1 VELSWSTKVR
11 IAGSVAVGVL
21 FVGFIGWPLV
31 APSEPGGAV
40 LMVVGGGAATLLGL
54 AFFCGFAAYFVSWP
68 EGREIGILAVPSGLA
83 VWALRSGN
91 MAGLLQSN
99 PGSVS
104 YRESVFES
112 IRWEPVFWLA
122 VVGAGFAGVLLGQMV
137 RQPKVEAEK
146 NIEEGKTKAGL
157 YSKVVMALASL
168 VISVLVAQV
177 LMGILAQ
184 DVRIWDS
191 KVGFVVGQPAIGQIV
206 FAVLVSFGM
215 SGFVVKR
222 FLGTSYVWPVVAS
235 ALVTGVSVT
244 VLMRKGLLEH
254 VASRYPAIFFANG
267 ILAILPVQIVAF
279 GVLGSVAGYWAAIRY
294 DYWREHE
301 LG

>member
-1 VELSWSTKVR
+1 MELSWSTKIR
-11 IAGSVAVGVL
+11 IAGSVAVGVV
-21 FVGFIGWPLV
+21 FIGFIGWPLV

-54 AFFCGFAAYFVSWP
+54 AFFCGLAAYFVSWP
-68 EGREIGILAVPSGLA
+68 EGREIGILAVPSGLGI
-83 VWALRSGN
+83 WALRSGN
-91 MAGLLQSN
+91 MARLLQLN
-99 PGSVS
+99 PDSIS
-104 YRESVFES
+104 YRESVFEL

-122 VVGAGFAGVLLGQMV
+122 VVVAGFAGVFLGQMV

-146 NIEEGKTKAGL
+146 NVEEGKTKAGL

-168 VISVLVAQV
+168 VISVLVSQV
-177 LMGILAQ
+177 LIGILAQ
-184 DVRIWDS
+184 DVRIGDS

-215 SGFVVKR
+215 SGFIVKR
-222 FLGTSYVWPVVAS
+222 FLGASYIWPVVAS
-235 ALVTGVSVT
+235 ALVMGISVT
-244 VLMRKGLLEH
+244 VLMRRGLLEH
-254 VASRYPAIFFANG
+254 VAGRYPAIFFANG

-279 GVLGSVAGYWAAIRY
+279 GVLGSIAGYWTAIRY

>member
-1 VELSWSTKVR
+1 MELSWSTKVR
-11 IAGSVAVGVL
+11 IAGSVAVGVVL
-21 FVGFIGWPLV
+21 IGFIGWPLI

-40 LMVVGGGAATLLGL
+40 LMVAGGGAATLLGL

-68 EGREIGILAVPSGLA
+68 EGREIGILAVPSGLG

-91 MAGLLQSN
+91 MAGMFQLN

-104 YRESVFES
+104 YRESVFEL

-146 NIEEGKTKAGL
+146 NVEESKTKAGL
-157 YSKVVMALASL
+157 YSKAVMALASL
-168 VISVLVAQV
+168 IISVLVAQV
-177 LMGILAQ
+177 LIGILAQ
-184 DVRIWDS
+184 DVRIGDS

-206 FAVLVSFGM
+206 FAVLVSFGV

-222 FLGTSYVWPVVAS
+222 FLGAGYICPVVSS
-235 ALVTGVSVT
+235 AFVMGISVT
-244 VLMRKGLLEH
+244 VLMRRGLLEY
-254 VASRYPAIFFANG
+254 VAGRYPAIFFANG
-267 ILAILPVQIVAF
+267 ILAILPVQMVAF
-279 GVLGSVAGYWAAIRY
+279 GVLGSIAGYWTAIRY

-301 LG
+301 LD